1 MEQAVKVIS
10 LFWLAVVIAALV
22 EAIRVDAETL
32 KEKEEEAFDY
42 K

>member
-10 LFWLAVVIAALV
+10 LFWLVVVIAAIV
-22 EAIRVDAETL
+22 EVIKVEAETL
-32 KEKEEEAFDY
+32 KEKEEEVFDY

>member
-22 EAIRVDAETL
+22 EVIKVDAETL
-32 KEKEEEAFDY
+32 KEKEAELFNY